1 MNRYLIFSTLLVLA
15 LANACKKNPPSSG
28 AALLDANAEIDS
40 VGLQYD
46 GGPESISEIAD
57 YVDTLDVLL
66 PILNIRGP
74 VPVTIGKDIL
84 ADAKIYSDTITGDPL
99 VIYCQIRDVEQ
110 WYYLFARRVVHF
122 RERQPASR
130 GFEERRWD
138 YTYKAAVRGEQR
150 NAATPDGLSSA
161 EPEELKLGD
170 MRPRETH
177 GNVNTAA
184 FEIIYGKILQ

>member
-1 MNRYLIFSTLLVLA
+1 MNRYLIFSLLFFLA
-15 LANACKKNPPSSG
+15 LANACKKTPPSSG
-28 AALLDANAEIDS
+28 AALLDANTDVDS

-46 GGPESISEIAD
+46 GGPESIQEIAD

-74 VPVTIGKDIL
+74 VTVTLQKDIL

-99 VIYCQIRDVEQ
+99 IIYCQIRDVEQ

-122 RERQPASR
+122 RERQPANR

-138 YTYKAAVRGEQR
+138 YTYKAAVRGELR
-150 NAATPDGLSSA
+150 TSATPDGLSSA
-161 EPEELKLGD
+161 EPEELKRSD

>member
-46 GGPESISEIAD
+46 GGPENISEIAD

-161 EPEELKLGD
+161 EPEELKLGE

>member
-161 EPEELKLGD
+161 EPEELKPAD

>member
-150 NAATPDGLSSA
+150 NAADS
-161 EPEELKLGD
+161 
-170 MRPRETH
+170 
-177 GNVNTAA
+177 
-184 FEIIYGKILQ
+184 

>member
-28 AALLDANAEIDS
+28 AALLDANAEMDS